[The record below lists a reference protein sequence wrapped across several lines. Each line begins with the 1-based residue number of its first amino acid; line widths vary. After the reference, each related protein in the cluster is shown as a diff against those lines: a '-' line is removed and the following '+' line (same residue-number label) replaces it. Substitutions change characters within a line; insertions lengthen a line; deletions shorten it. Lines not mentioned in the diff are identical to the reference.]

1 MSVPTQKVE
10 LTFGTASWVDVTSRT
25 NFVRITR
32 GVDRA
37 LTDFQPGSCDL
48 NFQNTDRTF
57 DPTYQSSILWVGGTA
72 GYSIVQPGASVKV
85 TAGGLVQYVGKISNW
100 SFTNDEKGLYALAD
114 ATAQDLLADLGR
126 AQFSSNG
133 TVAANT
139 TGWQIYSVAQ
149 TYGTV
154 DSTELDYGQTMLPP
168 QPYQVGDNVLNYLQ
182 NVARS
187 ELGDFYAQSNNTV
200 AFHDRSFSQYSFS
213 GGTQYFNYVTAP
225 NADLVS
231 FAQATAVGWSGG
243 ATAIVPMASALG
255 SNISTSPTGIYAFQ
269 GVYQVPPI
277 DPPRYDNFYQS
288 LDLAGSKS
296 YSAGTYTA
304 SLYYWSTNTSPV
316 FSVSMNGQGVS
327 FGGSTALSVSSKTW
341 TRLQV
346 SAVATAA
353 FDYFS
358 IDVYGTLNVPQ
369 YVTGVQ
375 FEKGSSASIYFD
387 GNSVFQSAGVTRQVQ
402 PTWFSN
408 IGQSASTRAVQ
419 TASFNSLYSYAT
431 FADVNSQGTAYGNGT
446 ALPIFDLVMSY
457 SSDQLYN
464 QVNVTNAI
472 GGTVSA
478 TNSASTALY
487 GLRSYTVANLSTDN
501 IRLQDI
507 ANDLDGQYSKPEYR
521 AESITIALEALTTA
535 QQAILLNAAYV
546 GIHKLIRVC
555 FQPSRMGQVI
565 DKIYQVLRIDQDMQI
580 ETHHVTL
587 MLGSLDNLPARADS
601 TLFAVTNQAI
611 AS

>member
-1 MSVPTQKVE
+1 MAVPTQKVE
-10 LTFGTASWVDVTSRT
+10 LTFGTASWIDVTTRT
-25 NFVRITR
+25 NSVHISR

-37 LTDFQPGSCDL
+37 LTDFQPGTCDL

-72 GYSIVQPGASVKV
+72 GYSIVQPGALVRVS
-85 TAGGLVQYVGKISNW
+85 AGSLVQFVGKISSW
-100 SFTNDEKGLYALAD
+100 SFTNDEKGIYALTD
-114 ATAQDLLADLGR
+114 ASAQDFLADLGR
-126 AQFSSNG
+126 AQFPANG

-139 TGWQIYSVAQ
+139 TGWQIYQVAQ

-168 QPYQVGDNVLNYLQ
+168 QPYSVGDNVLNYLQ

-187 ELGDFYAQSNNTV
+187 ELGDVYAQSNNTL
-200 AFHDRSFSQYSFS
+200 AFHDRSFSQYIFS

-225 NADLVS
+225 NADLVT
-231 FAQATAVGWSGG
+231 FAQATAAGWGGG
-243 ATAIVPMASALG
+243 ATAIVNVA
-255 SNISTSPTGIYAFQ
+255 NSPTGSKAFQ
-269 GVYQVPPI
+269 GVWQSGLSS
-277 DPPRYDNFYQS
+277 YDNLFTSIEQS
-288 LDLAGSKS
+288 GSRS

-304 SLYYWSTNTSPV
+304 SLYYYSHNPSPLLGLTLLV
-316 FSVSMNGQGVS
+316 DGAYKYTA
-327 FGGSTALSVSSKTW
+327 STAYSVTADTW

-346 SAVATAA
+346 STVATAA
-353 FDYFS
+353 FDSFS
-358 IDVYGTLNVPQ
+358 IDVNGSANVPQ

-375 FEKGSSASIYFD
+375 FEKASTASVYFD
-387 GNSVFQSAGVTRQVQ
+387 GNTVFQSSGVTRQVQ
-402 PTWFSN
+402 PSWFSQV
-408 IGQSASTRAVQ
+408 GQSASTRAVQ
-419 TASFNSLYSYAT
+419 TGSFNSLYSYVT

-457 SSDQLYN
+457 NSEQLYN
-464 QVNVTNAI
+464 QINITNSI
-472 GGTVSA
+472 GGTVTA
-478 TNSASTALY
+478 INTASTALY
-487 GLRSYTVANLSTDN
+487 GPRSYTISSLATNN
-501 IRLQDI
+501 QRLQAI

-521 AESITIALEALTTA
+521 AESVTIAVESLTTA

-546 GIHKLIRVC
+546 DIHQLVRVI
-555 FQPSRMGQVI
+555 FQPSRMDGRI
-565 DKIYQVLRIDQDMQI
+565 DKIYQVLKIEHDMQI
-580 ETHHVTL
+580 ETHRMTL